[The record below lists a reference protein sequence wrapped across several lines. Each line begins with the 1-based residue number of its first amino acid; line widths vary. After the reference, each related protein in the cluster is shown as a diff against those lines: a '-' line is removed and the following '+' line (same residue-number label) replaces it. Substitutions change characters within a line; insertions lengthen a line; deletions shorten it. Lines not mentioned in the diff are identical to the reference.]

1 VTPTETPGPTD
12 SNSPT
17 PSAKSLAG
25 IVAPVV
31 VQAPTITTGHIV
43 AAVCGGVAL
52 AIMFIGIAVRY
63 RAVSIQINGPKKVK
77 SWKPMPT
84 MEVNHNP
91 LVIDTKFKKT
101 KFEVMHV

>member
-1 VTPTETPGPTD
+1 
-12 SNSPT
+12 
-17 PSAKSLAG
+17 
-25 IVAPVV
+25 
-31 VQAPTITTGHIV
+31 
-43 AAVCGGVAL
+43 
-52 AIMFIGIAVRY
+52 
-63 RAVSIQINGPKKVK
+63 VSIQINGPKKVK